1 MAKTLDKKEMWVK
14 SDLRLIFAI
23 DDSQTLDEV
32 IEQLNKIL
40 APLD

>member
-40 APLD
+40 APID